1 MQAGRKPRAVLKGG
15 CVMAKE
21 QKQNFVS
28 GAAVLA
34 MAVAVTKVLGAIYK
48 IPLGNLLDKEGM
60 AHFYVAY
67 NIYSLLLILSTAGL
81 PLALSRLVS
90 QAHALGKEN
99 QKRRVLEVAVALF
112 LTIGLVCS
120 GAMFL
125 FPGQLA
131 AWMHDTLA
139 APAIRALSPSVLCV
153 CLISAV
159 RGYTQGQGNMKPTA
173 VSQIIESGSKLA
185 VGLTL
190 AYMLLQAGR
199 PSHEAAAGAIA
210 GVSVG
215 SVLSLA
221 VLSFCL
227 LRRRST
233 KKSADRPQSRRVI
246 ARDLLRIGIP
256 VTIGA
261 AGMSAITLLDQ
272 MLIMSTLQNRLGLDE
287 AAATALYGEYTFS
300 MTLFNLPSSFI
311 YPITISL
318 IPAIGAALVRGE
330 KASACAQTETAFRVT
345 ALLALPAG
353 AGLSVLAKP
362 ILDLLYPAV
371 PETAA
376 AAAVHLTVLGIACI
390 FVCLMVLTG
399 GVLQAYGYE
408 YIPVLSLLCGGALKV
423 IANYLLVANPAVG
436 IRGAAVGTLACYVLI
451 TLINLI
457 AIHRLVPRHPDYFA
471 VFFRPAVATAAM
483 AVVARGSW
491 SMIDRLTQGSRLAV
505 PAAVALAVA
514 VYAMASLF
522 LGAVRRQDVLMLPKG
537 EKIADLLRIH

>member
-1 MQAGRKPRAVLKGG
+1 
-15 CVMAKE
+15 MARE
-21 QKQNFVS
+21 QRQNFIS

-34 MAVAVTKVLGAIYK
+34 AAVAVTKVLGAVYK

-90 QAHALGKEN
+90 RAHALGREN
-99 QKRRVLEVAVALF
+99 QKRRVFSVALAIF
-112 LTIGLVCS
+112 LAIGLVCS
-120 GAMFL
+120 GAMVL
-125 FPGQLA
+125 FPRQLA
-131 AWMHDTLA
+131 ALLHDSLA
-139 APAIRALSPSVLCV
+139 APAIRALAPSVLCV

-173 VSQIIESGSKLA
+173 ASQIIESACKLV
-185 VGLTL
+185 VGLAL
-190 AYMLLQAGR
+190 AWMLLRAGR

-210 GVSVG
+210 GVTAG
-215 SVLSLA
+215 SVLSLV
-221 VLSFCL
+221 VLGL
-227 LRRRST
+227 YMLRRRSARRGT
-233 KKSADRPQSRRVI
+233 DVPQSRRTV
-246 ARDLLRIGIP
+246 AMDLLRIGVP

-261 AGMSAITLLDQ
+261 GGMSFITLLDQ
-272 MLIMSTLQNRLGLDE
+272 MLVMSTLQDKLGLSE
-287 AAATALYGEYTFS
+287 TAATALYGEYTFG

-311 YPITISL
+311 YPVTISL
-318 IPAIGAALVRGE
+318 IPAIGAALARGE
-330 KASACAQTETAFRVT
+330 GENARSQTETAFRVT

-353 AGLSVLAKP
+353 AGLSVLAGP

-376 AAAVHLTVLGIACI
+376 AAAYHLSVLGIACI
-390 FVCLMVLTG
+390 FVCFMVMTG
-399 GVLQAYGYE
+399 GVLQAYGHE

-423 IANYLLVANPAVG
+423 VANYLLVANPEVG
-436 IRGAAVGTLACYVLI
+436 IRGAAVGTLCCYVLI

-457 AIHRLVPRHPDYFA
+457 AIHRLVPRRPDYFA
-471 VFFRPAVATAAM
+471 VLYKPVLATAAM

-491 SMIDRLTQGSRLAV
+491 SLLDRLTNGSRAAV
-505 PAAVALAVA
+505 LGAIMLAVAL
-514 VYAMASLF
+514 YAMAALF
-522 LGAVRRQDVLMLPKG
+522 LGAIRRQDLAALPKG